1 MGGVFG
7 VFGLEM
13 AIQMSI
19 QTIVITFIFSLKPS
33 KFVEYQGM
41 QIAQRDGVIMCY
53 TCAVLLLCLRY
64 LSTLR
69 LLNCSFANHW
79 LLTSSFLLP
88 ASMCTAIAWSIIV
101 PIHTLILQNT
111 RIPHFERNPSYDSK
125 HAQIHTFVRMF
136 KSFKSRSRWD
146 PAMLSFF
153 FWPKEIIGFL
163 AWPTCS
169 LDRWNTAAAVGQS
182 WHPLLRS
189 GRKCW
194 SPLASATKGTPK
206 DPKRNSYH
214 HDYIIVS

>member
-1 MGGVFG
+1 MLGMGGVFG

-88 ASMCTAIAWSIIV
+88 VASMCTVIA
-101 PIHTLILQNT
+101 
-111 RIPHFERNPSYDSK
+111 
-125 HAQIHTFVRMF
+125 
-136 KSFKSRSRWD
+136 
-146 PAMLSFF
+146 
-153 FWPKEIIGFL
+153 
-163 AWPTCS
+163 
-169 LDRWNTAAAVGQS
+169 
-182 WHPLLRS
+182 
-189 GRKCW
+189 
-194 SPLASATKGTPK
+194 
-206 DPKRNSYH
+206 
-214 HDYIIVS
+214 